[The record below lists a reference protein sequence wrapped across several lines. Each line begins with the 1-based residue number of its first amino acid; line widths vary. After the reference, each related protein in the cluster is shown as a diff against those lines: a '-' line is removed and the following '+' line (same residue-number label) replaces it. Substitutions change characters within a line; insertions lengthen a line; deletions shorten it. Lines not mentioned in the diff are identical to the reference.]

1 MQHPLRCYLPSILF
15 YIHPSTLLQPSFLF
29 FQISPTLFFIIYH
42 FNFKFSV
49 ETYTQS
55 RIMFGGN
62 NNVNRV
68 LPGFVD
74 ETQIQYQNNAANQLQ
89 LFGNLQD
96 GCSVD
101 LVNFG
106 NEHIGSMTLPNN
118 KRSRDLGDISN
129 QQRLQISLNYNARQ
143 DELGR
148 SASIP
153 NPNHVS
159 TGLRLSYDDD
169 ERNSTVTSASG
180 SITTTPS
187 IILSLGDNIRTEL
200 DRQQED
206 LDQYIKLQEQ
216 LSKGVQDMKQKHM
229 TSLVT
234 SIEKGIGKKLKE
246 KDVEIENMNRKN
258 KELVERIKQVVVEAQ
273 NWHYRAKYNESV
285 VSVLRNNLQQAISHG
300 VEHELKEGFGD
311 SEVDEA
317 SSYIDPNNFL
327 NVSGA
332 LMKPIYKSHQGTEN
346 LYCRACKEKEVCMLM
361 MPCRHLCL
369 CKYCDGFINVCP
381 VCQLVKT
388 ASFEVYLS

>member
-1 MQHPLRCYLPSILF
+1 
-15 YIHPSTLLQPSFLF
+15 
-29 FQISPTLFFIIYH
+29 
-42 FNFKFSV
+42 
-49 ETYTQS
+49 
-55 RIMFGGN
+55 MFGGN

-68 LPGFVD
+68 LPGFID

-96 GCSVD
+96 GCNVD

-106 NEHIGSMTLPNN
+106 NEHIGSMIPPNN
-118 KRSRDLGDISN
+118 KRSRDLEDISN

-143 DELGR
+143 DEPDR

-180 SITTTPS
+180 SITTTP
-187 IILSLGDNIRTEL
+187 IILSLGDNFRTEL
-200 DRQQED
+200 DRQQEE
-206 LDQYIKLQEQ
+206 LDHYIKLQEQ
-216 LSKGVQDMKQKHM
+216 LLKGVRDMKQKHM

-234 SIEKGIGKKLKE
+234 SIEKGIGMKLKE

-258 KELVERIKQVVVEAQ
+258 KDLVERIKQVVVDAQ

-285 VSVLRNNLQQAISHG
+285 VNVLRNNLQQAISHG
-300 VEHELKEGFGD
+300 VEPELKEGFGD
-311 SEVDEA
+311 SEVDDA

-327 NVSGA
+327 NITGA
-332 LMKPIYKSHQGTEN
+332 TMKSVCKSFQGTEN

-369 CKYCDGFINVCP
+369 CKYCDGFIDVCP